1 MNESP
6 SMEQTRSEVL
16 NPPNSASATLDP
28 RQQAVIKKLFRRLI
42 VFLFVLFVFSYLDRI
57 NIGFAGLTMG
67 QDLGL
72 TSTMFGLATTLF
84 YVMYVICGIPSNIM
98 LGIVGARRWIGILM
112 IVWGFAST
120 ATMFATGPNSLYA
133 LRMLVGIA
141 EAGFLPGLLL
151 YLTYWFP
158 AHYRARANALFM
170 IAMPVTMALGSL
182 ASGYILN
189 MDGLLNLKGWQWL
202 FLLEGFPSVILGL
215 VVWLWLDDSPDKAKW
230 LTEDDKACLNEMFEA
245 DKKAMEQSQQGTTTI
260 ISSSR
265 NLLRELFTPVIML
278 YTLAYFCLTNTLSA
292 LSVWTPLILR
302 SFNQQSNNVTIGL
315 LSAIPQICTIVGM
328 IWWSKRSDRLNERKI
343 HTLLP
348 YLFAAA
354 GWILTAYSINP
365 MVQFTGIVMASAGA
379 FAAMVI
385 FWTTPDQSISLQA
398 RALGIAVINA
408 TGMTGAALGPLL
420 MGWMKDMTGNFNAG
434 IYMVA
439 GFLILGAIVVAFIPM
454 KKMAAR

>member
-1 MNESP
+1 MNDSSSVLSP
-6 SMEQTRSEVL
+6 PSGTQD
-16 NPPNSASATLDP
+16 TLDP

-42 VFLFVLFVFSYLDRI
+42 VFLFILFVFSYLDRI

-67 QDLGL
+67 KDLGL

-98 LGIVGARRWIGILM
+98 LGIVGARRWIAVLM
-112 IVWGFAST
+112 VVWGIAST
-120 ATMFATGPNSLYA
+120 ATMFATGPNSLYV

-158 AHYRARANALFM
+158 SQYRARANALFM

-202 FLLEGFPSVILGL
+202 FLLEGFPSVLLGL
-215 VVWLWLDDSPDKAKW
+215 VVWFWLDDSPAKAKW
-230 LTEDDKACLNEMFEA
+230 LTDDDKACLNEMLEA
-245 DKKAMEQSQQGTTTI
+245 DKRAVQQSQRG
-260 ISSSR
+260 ISSAMVSQR
-265 NLLRELFTPVIML
+265 SMLRELFTPVIML

-302 SFNQQSNNVTIGL
+302 SFNQESNNITIGL
-315 LSAIPQICTIVGM
+315 LSAIPQVCTIVGM
-328 IWWSKRSDRLNERKI
+328 VWWSKRSDRLNERKI

-354 GWILTAYSINP
+354 GWILTATSSNP
-365 MVQFTGIVMASAGA
+365 MLQFSGIVMASAGA

-385 FWTTPDQSISLQA
+385 FWTTPDQSISIQA

-420 MGWMKDMTGNFNAG
+420 MGWMKDITGSFNAG

-439 GFLILGAIVVAFIPM
+439 AFLVLGAVVISFIPM
-454 KKMAAR
+454 KKMAQKKSLAL

>member
-1 MNESP
+1 
-6 SMEQTRSEVL
+6 MEQTRSEVL
-16 NPPNSASATLDP
+16 APPAPTQIPLDP
-28 RQQAVIKKLFRRLI
+28 RQQAVVKKLFRRLI

-67 QDLGL
+67 KDLGL

-98 LGIVGARRWIGILM
+98 LGIVGARRWIAVLM
-112 IVWGFAST
+112 VVWGIAST
-120 ATMFATGPNSLYA
+120 ATMFATGPGSLYV

-158 AHYRARANALFM
+158 AQYRARANALFM

-215 VVWLWLDDSPDKAKW
+215 VVWFWLDDSPSKAKW
-230 LTEDDKACLNEMFEA
+230 LTDDDKACLNEMMEA
-245 DKKAMEQSQQGTTTI
+245 DRLNIQKTQQSTNINPTSQR
-260 ISSSR
+260 SM
-265 NLLRELFTPVIML
+265 LRELFTPIIML

-302 SFNQQSNNVTIGL
+302 SFNQESNNITIGL

-328 IWWSKRSDRLNERKI
+328 IWWSKRSDRFNERKI

-354 GWILTAYSINP
+354 GWILTASSTNP
-365 MVQFTGIVMASAGA
+365 MLQFSGIVMASAGA

-420 MGWMKDMTGNFNAG
+420 MGWMKDMTGSFNAG

-439 GFLILGAIVVAFIPM
+439 GFLILGAFVISLIPM
-454 KKMAAR
+454 KKMAQPQTR

>member
-1 MNESP
+1 
-6 SMEQTRSEVL
+6 MEQTRSEVL
-16 NPPNSASATLDP
+16 APPAPTQIPLDP
-28 RQQAVIKKLFRRLI
+28 RQQAVVKKLFRRLI

-67 QDLGL
+67 KDLGL

-98 LGIVGARRWIGILM
+98 LGIVGARRWIAVLM
-112 IVWGFAST
+112 VVWGIAST
-120 ATMFATGPNSLYA
+120 ATMFASGPGSLYV

-158 AHYRARANALFM
+158 SQYRARANALFM

-215 VVWLWLDDSPDKAKW
+215 VVWFWLDDSPSKAKW
-230 LTEDDKACLNEMFEA
+230 LTDDDKACLSEMMEA
-245 DKKAMEQSQQGTTTI
+245 DRLNIQKTQQSANLSPQSQR
-260 ISSSR
+260 SM
-265 NLLRELFTPVIML
+265 LRELFTPVIML

-302 SFNQQSNNVTIGL
+302 SFNEESNNITIGL
-315 LSAIPQICTIVGM
+315 LSAIPQICTIIGM
-328 IWWSKRSDRLNERKI
+328 IWWSKRSDRFNERKI

-354 GWILTAYSINP
+354 GWILTASSTNP
-365 MVQFTGIVMASAGA
+365 MLQFGGIVMASAGA

-420 MGWMKDMTGNFNAG
+420 MGWMKDMTGSFNAG

-439 GFLILGAIVVAFIPM
+439 GFLILGAFVISLIPM
-454 KKMAAR
+454 KKMAQPQIS

>member
-1 MNESP
+1 MNDSSSVLSP
-6 SMEQTRSEVL
+6 PSDTQD
-16 NPPNSASATLDP
+16 TLDP

-42 VFLFVLFVFSYLDRI
+42 VFLFILFVFSYLDRI

-67 QDLGL
+67 KDLGL

-98 LGIVGARRWIGILM
+98 LGIVGARRWIAVLM
-112 IVWGFAST
+112 VVWGIAST
-120 ATMFATGPNSLYA
+120 ATMFATGPNSLYV

-158 AHYRARANALFM
+158 SQYRARANALFM

-202 FLLEGFPSVILGL
+202 FLLEGFPSVLLGL
-215 VVWLWLDDSPDKAKW
+215 VVWFWLDDSPAKAKW
-230 LTEDDKACLNEMFEA
+230 LTDDDKACLNEMLEA
-245 DKKAMEQSQQGTTTI
+245 DKRAVQQSQQG
-260 ISSSR
+260 ISTGMTSTRSM
-265 NLLRELFTPVIML
+265 LRELFTPVIML

-302 SFNQQSNNVTIGL
+302 SFNQESNNITIGL
-315 LSAIPQICTIVGM
+315 LSAIPQVCTILGM
-328 IWWSKRSDRLNERKI
+328 VWWSKRSDRLNERKI

-354 GWILTAYSINP
+354 GWILTATSSNP
-365 MVQFTGIVMASAGA
+365 MLQFSGIVMASAGA

-385 FWTTPDQSISLQA
+385 FWTTPDQSISIQA

-420 MGWMKDMTGNFNAG
+420 MGWMKDITGSFNAG

-439 GFLILGAIVVAFIPM
+439 AFLVLGAIVTAFIPM
-454 KKMAAR
+454 KKMAQKKSLAL